1 MKKNLVYLLVGFSIL
16 SLILSGILIHQG
28 SQNQQQSL
36 IIEFEY
42 AGRFE
47 IVITHHGV
55 SAVTTRL
62 GLYQVFITRNIG
74 EPWEISFIQHKLEI
88 ENMPMY
94 VSIQTLGGEILYS
107 SVLVAQESTID
118 IDCVAECNVVIV
130 NSN

>member
-1 MKKNLVYLLVGFSIL
+1 MGHSQKPHKIGFKVTGNHSRA
-16 SLILSGILIHQG
+16 
-28 SQNQQQSL
+28 QSL

-47 IVITHHGV
+47 IVTTHHGV
-55 SAVTTRL
+55 SETTTRL
-62 GLYQVFITRNIG
+62 GLYQVLISRNIG

-88 ENMPMY
+88 EDFPIYM
-94 VSIQTLGGEILYS
+94 SIQTLSGEIIYS
-107 SVLVAQESTID
+107 SVLVAQESMID